1 VQPRGSH
8 VDRFRLIPELSV
20 ALFQHDYHH
29 YITRRPTTSHSPCS
43 LSFLLQIALWKSGSE
58 WFLCARVVRC
68 GFFPSSFLLLFLR
81 LLTKGK
87 GEVPMI
93 HRYKEFD
100 PIMTSYLKELRDFVA
115 NRRYVSGT
123 ASAFYP
129 IHQMWQHSIIFIQ
142 HEPLPQLLGET
153 FTAYELRHNSN
164 HFPSMEN

>member
-8 VDRFRLIPELSV
+8 ADRFRLIPELSV
-20 ALFQHDYHH
+20 ALFRQDYQH

-43 LSFLLQIALWKSGSE
+43 LSFLLQIAHWKPGSE

-68 GFFPSSFLLLFLR
+68 DFFPSTFLLLFLR

-100 PIMTSYLKELRDFVA
+100 PIMTSYVKELRDFVA

-123 ASAFYP
+123 ESAFYP
-129 IHQMWQHSIIFIQ
+129 IHQMCQHSIIFIK

-153 FTAYELRHNSN
+153 FTAHQFRHNPN
-164 HFPSMEN
+164 HFSAMEN